1 MRAIVQHR
9 YGPADEVLHLRE
21 VQTPAVA
28 DGEVLVRVRAAS
40 VHPDVWHTVTGRPYV
55 LRLMGAGLRRPAEP
69 IPGTDLAGQVESVG
83 RGVTRFRVGD
93 DVFGESREGFQWRN
107 GATFAEYVAVREEL
121 LARKPPNVT
130 FQQAATV
137 PTAGLIALHNLQNGR
152 RLRAGQDV
160 LINGAAGGV
169 GSIALQVAKAHGARV
184 TGVDRPEKLGLVRR
198 LGADHVIDYTR
209 EDFTRGGPRYDL
221 IFDVASTLSVWASRR
236 ALRPGGVY
244 VLIAHDHFGAARG
257 RVLGSVPQALGQMAL
272 SPFVAHLPAPGFAPP
287 DKRETMAILGVLLQ
301 AGKLTPVVDRAFEL
315 DDASRALRHLERG
328 DAIGRIVIT
337 P

>member
-1 MRAIVQHR
+1 MRAIVQDR

-21 VQTPAVA
+21 VDTPAVG

-69 IPGTDLAGQVESVG
+69 IPGTDLAGQVEAVG
-83 RGVTRFRVGD
+83 PGVTRFRVGD
-93 DVFGESREGFQWRN
+93 EVFGESREGFQWRN
-107 GATFAEYVAVREEL
+107 GGTFAEYVAVREEL

-137 PTAGLIALHNLQNGR
+137 PTAGLIALHNLQNGQ
-152 RLRAGQDV
+152 RLRARQSV

-169 GSIALQVAKAHGARV
+169 GSIALQIAKAHGAEV
-184 TGVDRPEKLGLVRR
+184 TGVDRPEKLELVRA

-209 EDFTRGGPRYDL
+209 EDFTHGGRRYDL
-221 IFDVASTLSVWASRR
+221 IFDVASNLSVWACRR
-236 ALRPGGVY
+236 AVAPGGVY
-244 VLIAHDHFGAARG
+244 VLIGHDHFGAGRG

-272 SPFVAHLPAPGFAPP
+272 SPVVPHLPAPSFAPP
-287 DKRETMAILGVLLQ
+287 DKGETMAILGALLE
-301 AGKLTPVVDRAFEL
+301 AGKLTPIIGRAFEL
-315 DDASRALRHLERG
+315 GDTSRALRHLQSG